1 MTHSQK
7 GKLIKKI
14 DLETGTS
21 KAGKEWKKQ
30 DFVIDTG
37 DKYNPLLCFTL
48 FGEEKIAMIN
58 DINVDDVIEVSFNLS
73 SREYNGRFYHSINA
87 WKIDKA
93 EESEAYETAEEVES
107 EKESDLPF

>member
-1 MTHSQK
+1 MTHTQK
-7 GKLIKKI
+7 GKLIKKL

-21 KAGKEWKKQ
+21 KAGNEWKKQ

-48 FGEEKIAMIN
+48 FGEEKIAMIK
-58 DINVDDVIEVSFNLS
+58 DINIDDVIEVAFNLS

-87 WKIDKA
+87 WRIDKEQDVA
-93 EESEAYETAEEVES
+93 TYETADEVVVDNET
-107 EKESDLPF
+107 DLPF